1 MIQSQVV
8 WFNFGH
14 LKAAKS
20 STTDVQKK
28 KSFWNFFY
36 NTYVRLKRIIND
48 HIIYNLLSFYN
59 ISKQN

>member
-20 STTDVQKK
+20 STTDVKK
-28 KSFWNFFY
+28 KFHLEIFY

>member
-28 KSFWNFFY
+28 FLLDFFY
-36 NTYVRLKRIIND
+36 NTYVRLKRIINV
-48 HIIYNLLSFYN
+48 HIIYNLLSFYY